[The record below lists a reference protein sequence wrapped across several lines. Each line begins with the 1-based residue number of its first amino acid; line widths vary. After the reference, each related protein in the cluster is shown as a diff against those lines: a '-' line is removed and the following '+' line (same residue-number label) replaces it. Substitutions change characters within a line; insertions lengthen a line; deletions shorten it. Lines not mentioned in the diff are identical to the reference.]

1 MLQSIFPNLVSVTG
15 DHHQPMITG
24 DHAEFHKITERFLLK
39 KFGETNKKTHA
50 IFILELNQ

>member
-24 DHAEFHKITERFLLK
+24 DHAEFHKITKRFLLK
-39 KFGETNKKTHA
+39 KFGESNNKSCT
-50 IFILELNQ
+50 I